1 MADVHQ
7 NSSIHF
13 LKKREME
20 LEQKIEN
27 YKSQR
32 IDLIN
37 LAEENKVPE
46 IREKIVENKLLG
58 IKNVPTFITKMDPD
72 LAGNVQ
78 YMKDYLIKM
87 KNEVKIKTKIRDELL
102 ESKFDQS
109 RVDRL
114 LVSNVEAERRLVK
127 LESEVKL
134 WRVANATK
142 DYLDAI
148 NPNFINNNTDIQSY
162 QKDDNTNLAPE
173 EVIKMFLHNHQDRD
187 LSKYKNQTII
197 IQWSAS
203 FRWSPSLY
211 SMETILHHAES
222 GSGASHFTFPERV
235 KISTIEF

>member
-13 LKKREME
+13 LKKREIE
-20 LEQKIEN
+20 LEQKIED
-27 YKSQR
+27 YKSKR

-37 LAEENKVPE
+37 LAEENKIPE

-58 IKNVPTFITKMDPD
+58 IKNVPAFITKMDPE

-87 KNEVKIKTKIRDELL
+87 KNEVKIKTKIRDELI

-109 RVDRL
+109 RVDRM
-114 LVSNVEAERRLVK
+114 LVSNAESAQRLVK

-142 DYLDAI
+142 DYLDAV
-148 NPNFINNNTDIQSY
+148 NPNFINNNTDMQIIQT
-162 QKDDNTNLAPE
+162 DNENNLAPE
-173 EVIKMFLHNHQDRD
+173 EVIRMFLHNHQDRD
-187 LSKYKNQTII
+187 LSHYCRT
-197 IQWSAS
+197 
-203 FRWSPSLY
+203 
-211 SMETILHHAES
+211 T
-222 GSGASHFTFPERV
+222 V
-235 KISTIEF
+235 KWVNL

>member
-20 LEQKIEN
+20 LEKKIEN

-58 IKNVPTFITKMDPD
+58 IKNVPTFITKMDPE

-114 LVSNVEAERRLVK
+114 LVSNGDAQQRLVK

-148 NPNFINNNTDIQSY
+148 SPNFINNNTDLQRF
-162 QKDDNTNLAPE
+162 QKDDDTNLAPE

-187 LSKYKNQTII
+187 ISKY
-197 IQWSAS
+197 
-203 FRWSPSLY
+203 
-211 SMETILHHAES
+211 
-222 GSGASHFTFPERV
+222 
-235 KISTIEF
+235 

>member
-1 MADVHQ
+1 MIFGGLLSFSELDEAKKKNENSAREYMADVHQ

-13 LKKREME
+13 LKKREIE
-20 LEQKIEN
+20 LEQKIED
-27 YKSQR
+27 YKTKR

-37 LAEENKVPE
+37 LAEENKIPE

-58 IKNVPTFITKMDPD
+58 IKNVPAFITKMDPE

-114 LVSNVEAERRLVK
+114 LVSNAQGAERLIK

-134 WRVANATK
+134 WRVASATK

-148 NPNFINNNTDIQSY
+148 SPNFINNNTDIQTY
-162 QKDDNTNLAPE
+162 QKDDETNLAPE
-173 EVIKMFLHNHQDRD
+173 EVIKMFLHNHQVRD
-187 LSKYKNQTII
+187 
-197 IQWSAS
+197 
-203 FRWSPSLY
+203 F
-211 SMETILHHAES
+211 
-222 GSGASHFTFPERV
+222 HF
-235 KISTIEF
+235 